1 MLWSLHWVEWF
12 IELMYRPILEL
23 DFGSVRSNAAV
34 LDSGILI
41 MQQAYLTS
49 KLFCFNKVAQ
59 RWPWGWQKAGT
70 LFKWL
75 FFRLMLPPRTFFSAV
90 KISFCFDTKGAP
102 LLSLFPFLPACVAWS
117 TYESSAVPIE
127 NIRPVERTLCACFLW
142 SKIER
147 FHFKIAI
154 AQLVLH
160 LESWNWA

>member
-1 MLWSLHWVEWF
+1 MVCKIFATVPH
-12 IELMYRPILEL
+12 RPILEL

-90 KISFCFDTKGAP
+90 KISVCFDTKGAP
-102 LLSLFPFLPACVAWS
+102 LLSLFPFLPACVA
-117 TYESSAVPIE
+117 
-127 NIRPVERTLCACFLW
+127 
-142 SKIER
+142 
-147 FHFKIAI
+147 
-154 AQLVLH
+154 
-160 LESWNWA
+160 